1 MINSAFKNQHQ
12 TWDTRVYFEEHTM
25 LFSEEEM
32 LLFLSIFYLL
42 THVWAGS
49 KGGSGW
55 REKDSRQRSSQEI
68 RQLKFPEPERNID
81 VKAKVAAV
89 KSKFDRKAKTS
100 YIQVEDPGYEV
111 LVKGLMQKTATE
123 FTSLKA
129 HCALLCWD
137 RMGKRQEGMWRDGVR
152 GG

>member
-1 MINSAFKNQHQ
+1 MLKCIFGKLADDSAFKNQHQ

-68 RQLKFPEPERNID
+68 RQLKFPEPERNI
-81 VKAKVAAV
+81 
-89 KSKFDRKAKTS
+89 S
-100 YIQVEDPGYEV
+100 G
-111 LVKGLMQKTATE
+111 KGGGWRESRGISLM
-123 FTSLKA
+123 
-129 HCALLCWD
+129 
-137 RMGKRQEGMWRDGVR
+137 
-152 GG
+152 